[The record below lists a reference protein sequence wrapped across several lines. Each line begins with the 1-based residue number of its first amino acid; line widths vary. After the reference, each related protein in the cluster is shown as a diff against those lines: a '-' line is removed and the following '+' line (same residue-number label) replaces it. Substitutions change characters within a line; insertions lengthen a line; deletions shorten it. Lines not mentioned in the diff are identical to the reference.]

1 MDATTTPLL
10 LISHPFFPLRIVYEE
25 VSADFERM
33 MMRDMKG
40 RVLFLVALLMFLLAS
55 EVLILEAEGAGGE
68 CGKTPIGSAA
78 ASLSPCLG
86 AVSNVKAK
94 VPLACCARVGALLK
108 TAPRCLCAVLLS
120 PLAKQA
126 KINPATAITI
136 PKRCNIR
143 NRPAGKKCGRYT
155 LP

>member
-1 MDATTTPLL
+1 M
-10 LISHPFFPLRIVYEE
+10 ISVDQQIFQ
-25 VSADFERM
+25 RM
-33 MMRDMKG
+33 VRDVKNG
-40 RVLFLVALLMFLLAS
+40 RALLVAFLMFLLAS
-55 EVLILEAEGAGGE
+55 EVLILEAEGAGE

-86 AVSNVKAK
+86 AVSNVRAK

-136 PKRCNIR
+136 PKRCNTR
-143 NRPAGKKCGRYT
+143 NRPAGKKCGSKYITTSYFNVSNLART
-155 LP
+155 QIL

>member
-1 MDATTTPLL
+1 M
-10 LISHPFFPLRIVYEE
+10 V
-25 VSADFERM
+25 
-33 MMRDMKG
+33 RDMKV
-40 RVLFLVALLMFLLAS
+40 RALFVTVVVLVLAS
-55 EVLILEAEGAGGE
+55 EEVILEAEGAGE
-68 CGKTPIGSAA
+68 CGRTPIGSAA

-94 VPLACCARVGALLK
+94 VPLACCARVGALLR

>member
-1 MDATTTPLL
+1 MESMMMITRASIVTLMVLL
-10 LISHPFFPLRIVYEE
+10 LTSNNVMIMVVE
-25 VSADFERM
+25 SA
-33 MMRDMKG
+33 
-40 RVLFLVALLMFLLAS
+40 
-55 EVLILEAEGAGGE
+55 GE
-68 CGKTPIGSAA
+68 CGRTPIGSAA

-86 AVSNVKAK
+86 ATKDVRAK
-94 VPLACCARVGALLK
+94 VPPACCARVSALLRSS
-108 TAPRCLCAVLLS
+108 PRCLCAVLLS

-126 KINPATAITI
+126 KINPATAITV